1 MKATDNV
8 SLRDIYDA
16 VQDLRV
22 EVGEKYVTKDE
33 FLPVKSVT
41 YGLVALI
48 LMAVATAL
56 VATVIRAAI

>member
-16 VQDLRV
+16 VQDLRN

-56 VATVIRAAI
+56 VDNVIRAAI